1 MTFFV
6 NFSELI
12 YNYKIIFPITDT
24 YNGTIIHDLDNLKS
38 TLLNIKRK
46 LYSCWR
52 CSNNYV
58 SSHFESWNPC
68 TVIRIALKITRLCL
82 HKKILLKWGE
92 SLRPWIDN
100 NFPSVWSSP
109 LRLLDTK
116 GQLNSE
122 WIYEVTVSSKMW
134 PKNLKDFYP
143 GSLLEGRAETLVIFG
158 WNFGRNG
165 DLINSFWI

>member
-1 MTFFV
+1 MEISQNFV
-6 NFSELI
+6 AFSEYMNFTTRYI
-12 YNYKIIFPITDT
+12 IIFPIRAM
-24 YNGTIIHDLDNLKS
+24 IHDLDNMKS

-58 SSHFESWNPC
+58 SSHFDSWNPC

-109 LRLLDTK
+109 LRLLDTCISN
-116 GQLNSE
+116 LDNNSNKCQ
-122 WIYEVTVSSKMW
+122 S
-134 PKNLKDFYP
+134 
-143 GSLLEGRAETLVIFG
+143 LVIQAKPVSEYQNNLVIEFLMAK
-158 WNFGRNG
+158 N
-165 DLINSFWI
+165 

>member
-1 MTFFV
+1 MYNSLFD
-6 NFSELI
+6 NFPYYWYVQS
-12 YNYKIIFPITDT
+12 YM
-24 YNGTIIHDLDNLKS
+24 DLNNLKS

-109 LRLLDTK
+109 LRLLDTSISN
-116 GQLNSE
+116 LDNNSNKCQ
-122 WIYEVTVSSKMW
+122 S
-134 PKNLKDFYP
+134 
-143 GSLLEGRAETLVIFG
+143 LVIQAKPVSEYQNILVIEFLMAK
-158 WNFGRNG
+158 N
-165 DLINSFWI
+165 